1 MTTRITI
8 PLISTNRLRME
19 VDGDGVTTLVAAK
32 GCPLSCKYCINANV
46 LTDTAP
52 SNPVTPEELVEM
64 VKIDDLYFQATGG
77 GIVFGGGESLLHA
90 DFIAEFAKLKPEGW
104 KLTAETCLNVPEENL
119 HKVLPYLDYYIVDI
133 KDMNPDIYRAYTE
146 RGNEA
151 VLRNLR
157 ILAENVP
164 QNHVKVRIPA
174 IPRFNGEEDRKKS
187 VEQVRA
193 IGPDFRIEVF
203 SYIIRGEETQEKE
216 VT

>member
-32 GCPLSCKYCINANV
+32 GCPLSCRYCINAKV
-46 LTDTAP
+46 LTDAAP

-90 DFIAEFAKLKPEGW
+90 DFIAEFAQLKPEGW

-119 HKVLPYLDYYIVDI
+119 RKVLPYLDYYIVDI

-164 QNHVKVRIPA
+164 QNRVKVRIPA
-174 IPRFNGEEDRKKS
+174 IPDFNGEEDRKKS

-216 VT
+216 AT